1 MRIDIQLDPGQKEP
15 RVIILTD
22 RVTPEITAL
31 AARLQVAPPQAVVG
45 FFQERAE
52 LLPPGEVTR
61 IYGENG
67 KVYARARGNIYTLR
81 ARLYEMEERLTG
93 EGFVRISGGEL
104 VNLRRIKSLD
114 LNLSGTICLK
124 LDDGD
129 TTFVSRRYVG
139 KIKQTLGL

>member
-31 AARLQVAPPQAVVG
+31 AARIQAAPPQAVVG

-67 KVYARARGNIYTLR
+67 KVYAKARGKTYILR